1 MSEGDPLFGHAMRAS
16 ERLHGTL
23 ARAAAAMAATTGAAA
38 TPRREGRWAGRLEAA
53 AAVLP
58 RHAVPSRVEVQQ
70 ESRPV
75 PLLPAGEGHGEER
88 TGAAPSFTRP
98 LAGEGGEQR
107 RVMPAAEDL
116 PMRRRPIAPLQL
128 PLGVRPAALIA
139 PPTPVAKAEP
149 IPTPPPPPAAPS
161 PPPPP
166 PLPDAGVAF
175 APTTIAASSSPDPPA
190 PRSPGSVPCETPAL
204 PLPAAPV
211 DETRLARWLADHLAS
226 ETRRP
231 ARGATGFDARLSPGW
246 PGTLQGPWGWGG

>member
-75 PLLPAGEGHGEER
+75 PLLPAGEEHGEER

-107 RVMPAAEDL
+107 RVMPAAEDPPMRSTSPVGILVDTDHGGRRIGARLLIHCDRNPVQAGEEQYHLVMCL
-116 PMRRRPIAPLQL
+116 PMHLCYPQGLRP
-128 PLGVRPAALIA
+128 
-139 PPTPVAKAEP
+139 
-149 IPTPPPPPAAPS
+149 
-161 PPPPP
+161 
-166 PLPDAGVAF
+166 
-175 APTTIAASSSPDPPA
+175 
-190 PRSPGSVPCETPAL
+190 
-204 PLPAAPV
+204 
-211 DETRLARWLADHLAS
+211 
-226 ETRRP
+226 
-231 ARGATGFDARLSPGW
+231 
-246 PGTLQGPWGWGG
+246 